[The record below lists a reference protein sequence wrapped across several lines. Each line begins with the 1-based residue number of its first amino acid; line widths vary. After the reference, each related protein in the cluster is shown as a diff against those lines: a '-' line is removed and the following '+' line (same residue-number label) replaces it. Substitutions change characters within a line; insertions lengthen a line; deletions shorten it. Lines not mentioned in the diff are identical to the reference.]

1 MKLVNIIMIG
11 FACMLQYINAIK
23 KVDFSLISISF
34 MQITNQ
40 PRLFL

>member
-1 MKLVNIIMIG
+1 MKLVISIMNVLTQ
-11 FACMLQYINAIK
+11 MLRFINAIK